1 MKLDDAIKRYTD
13 NAEYERDH
21 EHLQGCLEFRQL
33 VEWLKDYKRLKEQ
46 EPCEDATLKDIF
58 CMGCEYKK
66 KEPILDKIR
75 AEIKNASHGKWYVGR
90 LDGKSEEVLL
100 LDEVLQIIDKY
111 ADMRGDEE

>member
-1 MKLDDAIKRYTD
+1 MTREEALKTWLPVISMGVDNMPELKDALEMAIK
-13 NAEYERDH
+13 A
-21 EHLQGCLEFRQL
+21 
-33 VEWLKDYKRLKEQ
+33 LKQ
-46 EPCEDATLKDIF
+46 EPV
-58 CMGCEYKK
+58 
-66 KEPILDKIR
+66 LDKIR